1 MKKRLKGAYVIGYE
15 GNDHVIYRNGE
26 VVYEGDTILYVG
38 KQYPGAV
45 DEELDMGLAIISPG
59 FIDLDALVDIDHGI
73 LDVAVPRTAGDRYR
87 RNPETFRKTELFS
100 REELRTKHRLSYA
113 QLIMNGITTGMPIAG
128 DGFRAWAETYEE
140 MADGAEIAA
149 ELGMRM
155 YLGPSYRMSPSP
167 HAPVDTVR
175 GPASVQDAFRYVE
188 DFDGSFGGLIRAF
201 LSPCQL
207 LNLTQDVV
215 KETKAFSDS
224 TGAPIRLHCAES
236 PQEAAYLMEK
246 YGLSPIEY
254 LAHLE
259 FLGARTLIPHAIL
272 TGPMLSCGKPKTDEL
287 ALLVNSAASVV
298 HTPIAESHGGQALYS
313 FSHYLSAGVNMTM
326 GTDTHPA
333 DMIQNLNFAWNLTRI
348 IERGELF
355 NPYGG
360 PIEAAARKTTEADL
374 FRAATTNGA
383 KALGRDD
390 LGKLAPGAKADI
402 IVVELDS
409 LRVTPIED
417 PIRTLIMNTT
427 GANVRD
433 VVINGRTV
441 MRNFTLPDLDTEE
454 LREKAQQCFDKY
466 KARYTETDQE
476 NRSGDV
482 LFPPA
487 FPIID

>member
-1 MKKRLKGAYVIGYE
+1 
-15 GNDHVIYRNGE
+15 
-26 VVYEGDTILYVG
+26 
-38 KQYPGAV
+38 
-45 DEELDMGLAIISPG
+45 
-59 FIDLDALVDIDHGI
+59 
-73 LDVAVPRTAGDRYR
+73 
-87 RNPETFRKTELFS
+87 
-100 REELRTKHRLSYA
+100 
-113 QLIMNGITTGMPIAG
+113 
-128 DGFRAWAETYEE
+128 
-140 MADGAEIAA
+140 
-149 ELGMRM
+149 MRM

-287 ALLVNSAASVV
+287 GLLVNSAASVV

-360 PIEAAARKTTEADL
+360 PIEAAARKTNEADL

-441 MRNFTLPDLDTEE
+441 MRNFELPDLDTEE
-454 LREKAQQCFDKY
+454 LRENAQQCFDKY

-476 NRSGDV
+476 KRSGDV